1 MTPPLHQMNPRSR
14 FSDRAEDYARYR
26 PDYPVEAIAAISE
39 GLDAAAQLQ
48 VADVG
53 AGTGISSRLLA
64 ERGLRVWAIEPN
76 AAMRRAAMPHPGV
89 IWLEG
94 SAEATGLAD
103 QTVDIVTCFQ
113 SFHWFE
119 PVASL
124 REFRRILKPQGR
136 LAVVWNNRDRSDAF
150 TASYTEIVKRLS
162 NQHPAESKMAAI
174 EPLMESGEFCNQRE
188 SDFPYRQA
196 LDLPA
201 LIGRSLSSS
210 YIPKDEASQRE
221 LGKDLDAIF
230 KQFVDDSGYVYLTY
244 RTQVFLAEGL

>member
-26 PDYPVEAIAAISE
+26 PSYPPEAIAAITQN
-39 GLDAAAQLQ
+39 LDKSAQLQ

-64 ERGLRVWAIEPN
+64 QAGLRVWAIEPN
-76 AAMRRAAMPHPGV
+76 AAMRQAAVSHAGV
-89 IWLEG
+89 TWSEG

-103 QTVDIVTCFQ
+103 RTVDMVTCFQ
-113 SFHWFE
+113 AFHWFE
-119 PVASL
+119 PVACL

-150 TASYTEIVKRLS
+150 TQSYTEIVQRLS
-162 NQHPAESKMAAI
+162 NHHPAESKKAAI
-174 EPLMESGEFCNQRE
+174 KPLMENGEFCNQRE
-188 SDFPYRQA
+188 LNFSYRQA

-210 YIPKDEASQRE
+210 YIPKDEASQQE
-221 LGKDLDAIF
+221 LGKDLGAIF
-230 KQFVDDSGYVYLTY
+230 KRLVDENGYVYLTY
-244 RTQVFLAEGL
+244 RTQVFLAEVL